1 MTCRGPKPSHFG
13 SGSADT
19 AGGVGSLDFNSGY
32 SLDEELM
39 RLLSYEIRVSGLR
52 AYHVILR
59 KKGQVRARLGAVPE
73 PTLL

>member
-59 KKGQVRARLGAVPE
+59 KKGQVRTRLGAVPE